1 MKKTYV
7 AIVVIAIL
15 VLGFFGYFGFIPG
28 ISYVM
33 GANKPMNLGIKYTK
47 DDLDKGRSMTGVE
60 LQDLTQSSKTL
71 EFSGSKSISGEYSN
85 EIITAMIN
93 SAKYK
98 YYPVTN
104 AQVKISSDGIIET
117 SGNFNIDKA
126 IKWSSDLGSDTSFSS
141 EAKKYVKYVPNNP
154 SFYLKGKMSVNDNQ
168 ISVDISQAKISRFTA
183 PESIIKQY
191 QGQLADFVES
201 RISAIPEMKI
211 KSADFSSGKLKL
223 DGTYPAQE
231 KSTK

>member
-1 MKKTYV
+1 MKKVYISI
-7 AIVVIAIL
+7 AVIAIL
-15 VLGFFGYFGFIPG
+15 VLGFLGYFGLVPG
-28 ISYVM
+28 ISYIM
-33 GANKPMNLGIKYTK
+33 GANKPMDLGIKYTNE
-47 DDLDKGRSMTGVE
+47 DLDKGRSMTGVE
-60 LQDLTQSSKTL
+60 LQDLSSTKSL

-93 SAKYK
+93 SSKYK

-104 AQVKISSDGIIET
+104 AQVKISPDGMIET

-126 IKWSSDLGSDTSFSS
+126 IKWSSDLGSDTTFST
-141 EAKKYVKYVPNNP
+141 EVKKYVKYVPNNP

-183 PESIIKQY
+183 PESIINQY

-211 KSADFSSGKLKL
+211 KSADFSTGKLKL

>member
-1 MKKTYV
+1 MKKIYISI
-7 AIVVIAIL
+7 AVIAIL
-15 VLGFFGYFGFIPG
+15 VLGFLGYFGFIPG
-28 ISYVM
+28 ISYVL
-33 GANKPMNLGIKYTK
+33 GANKPMDLGIKYTK
-47 DDLDKGRSMTGVE
+47 EDLDKGRSMTGVE
-60 LQDLTQSSKTL
+60 LQDLSSTKSL
-71 EFSGSKSISGEYSN
+71 EFSGSKNISGEYSN

-104 AQVKISSDGIIET
+104 AQVKIGPDGIIET

-126 IKWSSDLGSDTSFSS
+126 IKWSSDLGSDTTFST

-154 SFYLKGKMSVNDNQ
+154 SFYLKGKMSVTDNQ

-183 PESIIKQY
+183 TDSIIKQY